1 MCSSA
6 LKGSRVERRHYAK
19 CAESDSVEIG
29 WALRIKVEVIDMPET
44 IGRGDPLYLFL
55 CHLEWHRTGNVAA
68 YQELLAALEDTDR
81 DLCVVAEVLLQGSPQ
96 SPKPGKALD

>member
-1 MCSSA
+1 MQSVRTA
-6 LKGSRVERRHYAK
+6 TGSK
-19 CAESDSVEIG
+19 CVGI
-29 WALRIKVEVIDMPET
+29 LRSRVEVIDMPET

-81 DLCVVAEVLLQGSPQ
+81 DLCVVAEVLLQDSPHPEPT
-96 SPKPGKALD
+96 SAIAEAW